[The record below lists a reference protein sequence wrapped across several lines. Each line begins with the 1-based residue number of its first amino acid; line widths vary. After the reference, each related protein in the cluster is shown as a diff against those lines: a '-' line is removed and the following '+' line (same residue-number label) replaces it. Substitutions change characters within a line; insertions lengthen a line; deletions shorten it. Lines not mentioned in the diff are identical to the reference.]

1 MHHTKDVFKA
11 LSTMFRPND
20 SIFGLEFYLFKH
32 MTGQGNLS
40 FRSVKKPKRTNRY
53 IFVKKLRKPSGT
65 VIYSYFKDG
74 TFMMKRVGLSHRL
87 RKGCLICQKR
97 YIQTR
102 VYRGYYT
109 EARRYEFYF
118 RVAKQYFTHSLR
130 SFVKYCFA
138 TRK

>member
-53 IFVKKLRKPSGT
+53 IFVKKLRKRSGT
-65 VIYSYFKDG
+65 VIYSYFKDD
-74 TFMMKRVGLSHRL
+74 TFMMKRVALSHRL
-87 RKGCLICQKR
+87 RKGCRICQKR
-97 YIQTR
+97 YI
-102 VYRGYYT
+102 
-109 EARRYEFYF
+109 
-118 RVAKQYFTHSLR
+118 
-130 SFVKYCFA
+130 
-138 TRK
+138 